1 MLGRGKGRNGA
12 DPFVVALARLNGCTV
27 VTEETMANNLTSPH
41 IPDVCQ
47 ALGVPWMN
55 LVGFIQA
62 QRWTF

>member
-1 MLGRGKGRNGA
+1 
-12 DPFVVALARLNGCTV
+12 V
-27 VTEETMANNLTSPH
+27 VTEETMANNLTSPR

-55 LVGFIQA
+55 VVGFIQA